1 MDSNLS
7 VVSNSNIKRI
17 ILVFKS
23 FLVGILAS
31 LVVVAFR
38 FTLIYA
44 EKFSI
49 YIYSF
54 QSSNKW
60 FIPLWFAALAIIGF
74 LVGKLTKREPFIS
87 GSGIPQVK
95 AVMGGY
101 LNNRPLSII
110 INKFIGGALSI
121 LGGLSL
127 GREGPSVQLGACCGD
142 IVSNK
147 TKSSS
152 LERKLLISSG
162 ASAGLSAAF
171 NAPLAG
177 VMFSLEEIYKYFSPL
192 VILSTIT
199 ASITADFI
207 SKEFFGL
214 SPIFNFKE
222 VAVMPLNHY
231 FVLIILGLILGVLGV
246 IYNWTL
252 LNSQKLYKKIK
263 LPAEYKVII
272 AFIFAGIIGL
282 IFPQLICGGSLV
294 LNELTLSNAISFL
307 ILLAAGKFLFSMV
320 SFGSGA
326 PGGIFFPLL
335 IIGGGIGAIIGAVSI
350 KYLGMPAEFF
360 SSFIILSMVG
370 YFTAIVRA
378 PITGVILISEMS
390 GSFSHFLPL
399 SIVAI
404 ISYIIADCFKCAPI
418 YDSLMDNLL
427 AGNKN
432 TTSNNLGND
441 KTIITAIVH
450 HGSKLDKISIDSIK
464 LPENT
469 LIVSL
474 ERGAS
479 SIIPKGN
486 TIIKAGDEVSIM
498 TDQKEEAKIRE
509 LLNYLSSIE

>member
-1 MDSNLS
+1 M
-7 VVSNSNIKRI
+7 
-17 ILVFKS
+17 
-23 FLVGILAS
+23 
-31 LVVVAFR
+31 
-38 FTLIYA
+38 
-44 EKFSI
+44 
-49 YIYSF
+49 
-54 QSSNKW
+54 
-60 FIPLWFAALAIIGF
+60 
-74 LVGKLTKREPFIS
+74 
-87 GSGIPQVK
+87 
-95 AVMGGY
+95 
-101 LNNRPLSII
+101 
-110 INKFIGGALSI
+110 
-121 LGGLSL
+121 
-127 GREGPSVQLGACCGD
+127 
-142 IVSNK
+142 
-147 TKSSS
+147 
-152 LERKLLISSG
+152 
-162 ASAGLSAAF
+162 
-171 NAPLAG
+171 
-177 VMFSLEEIYKYFSPL
+177 
-192 VILSTIT
+192 T

-272 AFIFAGIIGL
+272 AFIFAGVIGL

-320 SFGSGA
+320 SFRSGA

-370 YFTAIVRA
+370 YFTAISCA
-378 PITGVILISEMS
+378 PITGVILIRNEWIIQP
-390 GSFSHFLPL
+390 LPAFIY
-399 SIVAI
+399 SCNN

-432 TTSNNLGND
+432 ITSNNLGND
-441 KTIITAIVH
+441 K
-450 HGSKLDKISIDSIK
+450 
-464 LPENT
+464 
-469 LIVSL
+469 
-474 ERGAS
+474 
-479 SIIPKGN
+479 
-486 TIIKAGDEVSIM
+486 
-498 TDQKEEAKIRE
+498 Q
-509 LLNYLSSIE
+509 